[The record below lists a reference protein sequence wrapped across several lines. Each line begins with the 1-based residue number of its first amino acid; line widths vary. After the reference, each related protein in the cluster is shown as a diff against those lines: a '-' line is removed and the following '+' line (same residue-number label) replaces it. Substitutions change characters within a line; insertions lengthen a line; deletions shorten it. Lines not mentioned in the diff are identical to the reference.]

1 MTELDLAISQSR
13 GVRRIANELTLREFL
28 SVPYLVE
35 AEAVEIVPGQWIRRA
50 AYPELPGCSAEALRI
65 EDTLNQLEQRRI
77 EVILEMLRAGSLPPV
92 PRPPLEDCDPEG
104 VAERLGLRDRVEGLL
119 DQTGSQIC
127 AAADARTMKTTQGE
141 GHAVSGR

>member
-1 MTELDLAISQSR
+1 MAMSEGG
-13 GVRRIANELTLREFL
+13 GVRRIENELTVREFL
-28 SVPYLVE
+28 SIPYLVE
-35 AEAVEIVPGQWIRRA
+35 AEAVEVEPGRWIRRA

-65 EDTLNQLEQRRI
+65 EDTLNQLERRRI
-77 EVILEMLRAGSLPPV
+77 EVIVEMLRAGSLPPV

-119 DQTGSQIC
+119 DRTGSQIC
-127 AAADARTMKTTQGE
+127 AAADARTIRTFEGE